1 MSIATPTAPFVS
13 DGVVLDAE
21 QQRLVAALDA
31 FGARVSASGLASGIG
46 LAPGIGLTS
55 ASLQPADAAE
65 PATGVGRGL
74 YIHGPVGR
82 GKTWLCDAFFD
93 ALPTEAKRRTHFH
106 TFFRSL
112 HESIWRNR
120 SSGLS
125 EPGQVIADA
134 IAELLD
140 GINLLYFDEFHVHDS
155 GDAAL
160 ITRVLEEIV
169 ARGVSVL
176 ATSNY
181 APGDLLPDAD
191 FHDLFEPGIILIERH
206 LEVFEL
212 GGTIDYRRAAPAT
225 TGTGFAAGRWL
236 TPGSSRQLADAGL
249 VTPHAAEQA
258 TLSANGHSFTAR
270 RAGDGEVWFRFD
282 ELCEADSVVGDYLRW
297 ASVYQSWVVEGVP
310 VLHTATMQARQ
321 RFANLID
328 VLADRNVT
336 LHIVSEH
343 AAADA
348 LQVAA
353 ETRDFERT
361 TSRLALLRHIP

>member
-1 MSIATPTAPFVS
+1 MSIATPAAPFVS
-13 DGVVLDAE
+13 AGVVLDAE
-21 QQRLVAALDA
+21 QQRLVEALDA
-31 FGARVSASGLASGIG
+31 FGARVSGGGRASVDERMM
-46 LAPGIGLTS
+46 
-55 ASLQPADAAE
+55 DAVR
-65 PATGVGRGL
+65 PATGAGRGL

-82 GKTWLCDAFFD
+82 GKTWLSDAFFD

-106 TFFRSL
+106 GFFRGL

-140 GINLLYFDEFHVHDS
+140 GIELLYFDEFHVHDS

-160 ITRVLEEIV
+160 ITRVLEEV
-169 ARGVSVL
+169 FARGVSVL

-181 APGDLLPDAD
+181 APGDLLPDAN

-212 GGTIDYRRAAPAT
+212 GGTIDYRRLAPAT
-225 TGTGFAAGRWL
+225 AGTGFAAGGWL
-236 TPGSSRQLADAGL
+236 TPGSARQLGDAGL
-249 VTPHAAEQA
+249 VAPHADEQA
-258 TLSANGHSFTAR
+258 TLSASGHHFTAR
-270 RAGDGEVWFRFD
+270 RAHDGQVWFRFD
-282 ELCEADSVVGDYLRW
+282 ELCEVDSVVGDYLRW

-310 VLHTATMQARQ
+310 VLHTASMQARQ

-336 LHIVSEH
+336 LHIISAH
-343 AAADA
+343 DPADA
-348 LQVAA
+348 LQVTA

-361 TSRLALLRHIP
+361 TSRLALLRQIP